1 MKSSIKLFSV
11 LFLVLI
17 SVNQAFS
24 SEVINAKGSLEGA
37 FSSWGRT
44 SLKGDWQIQTVE
56 DKTYLVLA
64 ENFRAKE
71 GPDVKI
77 FLSPLEAS
85 QITGKNAAE
94 GGAFIHLV
102 SDFDGENRIEIP
114 AGIDVNAYQTLVF
127 HCEEYSVLWGV
138 SPL

>member
-1 MKSSIKLFSV
+1 MKSSIKVFSL

-17 SVNQAFS
+17 SMNQAFS
-24 SEVINAKGSLEGA
+24 REAVHARGSLEGA

-44 SLKGDWQIQTVE
+44 SLKGDWQIQTIE
-56 DKTYLVLA
+56 SKTYIVLA
-64 ENFRAKE
+64 DNFRAKE

-77 FLSPLEAS
+77 FLSPIEAS

-94 GGAFIHLV
+94 GSAFIHLV
-102 SDFDGENRIEIP
+102 SDFDGANRIEIP
-114 AGIDVNAYQTLVF
+114 AGIDVNAYKSLVF